1 MEDIVNRST
10 TIDIPIKME
19 MENSYLAYAMS
30 VIVSRAL
37 PDARDGLKPVHRR
50 IFYGMMELDLRHNA
64 AFKKS
69 ARIVG
74 EVMGKYHPHGDSAI
88 YETMV
93 RMAQPWSMRYVL
105 VDGQGNF
112 GSIDGDSAA
121 AYRYTEARMKALGE
135 ELLFDIDKETVDF
148 QDNFDGSLKEPIVLP
163 AKFPN
168 LLVNGAD
175 GIAVGMATK
184 IPPHNLREV
193 IDALFMYMDNPY
205 VTVEELMSVIKGP
218 DFPTGGYIVGSRG
231 IVDAFKTGRGRVVMR
246 AKTHTEEISKDKEA
260 IIVTEIP
267 FQVNKSSLIENI
279 ADLVRDKKI
288 EGISDLRDESDK
300 KGMRIVVELKRG
312 ESPEIVLNHLLKH
325 TALQSSFGVNV
336 VALVQNRPEILNL
349 PRLLGIYISHRF
361 DVVTR
366 RTRYELRKAEE
377 RAHILRGLK
386 IALDNIDEV
395 IQIIK
400 SSSNTDLARE
410 RLMERF
416 EFSEIQAKAILAMRL
431 STLTS
436 LETQKIVEELEEL
449 ERLIAHYKEILSN
462 RTMVFDIIK
471 TELLEIR
478 EKYGDERRS
487 EIIHDA
493 GEINLRDL
501 LANEPKLITVT
512 NTGYL
517 KSLPLS
523 TYSQQNRGGKGMS
536 GMSMRSDDF
545 VNDIFVAQTFDY
557 ILFFTNQGRC
567 FARYAH
573 TLPEGSRTSKG
584 KAMVNFLNLI
594 EGEKVTTMIPVES
607 SVDGQYDNGDSLYI
621 TMVTK
626 KGLVKK
632 SPLSEYAS
640 AVRENGILAI
650 RFATEDDE
658 VVGVKISDNTRQL
671 VMGTYLG
678 KAIRFPEA
686 KVRSVGRVSQG
697 VKGIELVEED
707 FVIGMEILSL
717 GDAQPLADVLS
728 EDGVET
734 IEVEAEPEVDSE
746 SDSDSEEIADSSQP
760 TLLVVTE
767 KGYGKRTRLS
777 HYRIT
782 NRAGKGVLNIKV
794 NHKIGNVV
802 GFMEIKDEDN
812 IILIS
817 SSGKVIRMQVSEIPC
832 YGRATQGVKVINLSS
847 GDVLVGVSRIS
858 GDLPDGASEEAEVVE

>member
-1 MEDIVNRST
+1 
-10 TIDIPIKME
+10 
-19 MENSYLAYAMS
+19 
-30 VIVSRAL
+30 
-37 PDARDGLKPVHRR
+37 
-50 IFYGMMELDLRHNA
+50 
-64 AFKKS
+64 
-69 ARIVG
+69 
-74 EVMGKYHPHGDSAI
+74 
-88 YETMV
+88 
-93 RMAQPWSMRYVL
+93 
-105 VDGQGNF
+105 
-112 GSIDGDSAA
+112 
-121 AYRYTEARMKALGE
+121 
-135 ELLFDIDKETVDF
+135 
-148 QDNFDGSLKEPIVLP
+148 
-163 AKFPN
+163 
-168 LLVNGAD
+168 
-175 GIAVGMATK
+175 
-184 IPPHNLREV
+184 
-193 IDALFMYMDNPY
+193 
-205 VTVEELMSVIKGP
+205 
-218 DFPTGGYIVGSRG
+218 
-231 IVDAFKTGRGRVVMR
+231 
-246 AKTHTEEISKDKEA
+246 
-260 IIVTEIP
+260 
-267 FQVNKSSLIENI
+267 
-279 ADLVRDKKI
+279 
-288 EGISDLRDESDK
+288 
-300 KGMRIVVELKRG
+300 
-312 ESPEIVLNHLLKH
+312 
-325 TALQSSFGVNV
+325 
-336 VALVQNRPEILNL
+336 
-349 PRLLGIYISHRF
+349 
-361 DVVTR
+361 
-366 RTRYELRKAEE
+366 
-377 RAHILRGLK
+377 
-386 IALDNIDEV
+386 
-395 IQIIK
+395 
-400 SSSNTDLARE
+400 
-410 RLMERF
+410 
-416 EFSEIQAKAILAMRL
+416 
-431 STLTS
+431 
-436 LETQKIVEELEEL
+436 
-449 ERLIAHYKEILSN
+449 
-462 RTMVFDIIK
+462 MVFDIIK
-471 TELLEIR
+471 TELMEIR

-487 EIIHDA
+487 EIILDA

-517 KSLPLS
+517 KSLPLA

-545 VNDIFVAQTFDY
+545 VNDIFVAHTFDY

-594 EGEKVTTMIPVES
+594 EGEKVTTMIPVQS

-650 RFATEDDE
+650 RFATENDE

-717 GDAQPLADVLS
+717 GDSVPLLEAGI
-728 EDGVET
+728 EDGVEVLD
-734 IEVEAEPEVDSE
+734 VESEPVSESISEPEIESE
-746 SDSDSEEIADSSQP
+746 SDGESEEIADSSQP

-858 GDLPDGASEEAEVVE
+858 GDLPDGASEEAEVE